1 MTGLIRFSFLAC
13 LVAFLGVV
21 PTAWLAV
28 RSRRWNWLPGTV
40 VAIGLLLGVFVAGV
54 QLGSVTPLK
63 LDLSKV
69 TPFAFALEIDRLAA
83 FFLFLICAVALPV
96 ILYSRSYLPRHYSQA
111 EAQWIWAL
119 CSLFLLSMVLVVVAA
134 TAFSF
139 LIGWELMTL
148 LSAALILVDG
158 TSQDRLHNLFIY
170 LVMMHAGAAAVA
182 ASFFAFLPVS
192 GDLYFSSLRASSLL
206 LTPGTRTAIF
216 LLAFVGFGTKAGI
229 IPLHLWL
236 PRAHPIAPTPVSAL
250 MSGLMLKTAVYGLV
264 RFSFD
269 FLGGA
274 PAWAGYLVLIAG
286 AVSGVLGVLY
296 AIGEHDLK
304 RLLAYH
310 SIENIGIIYMG
321 LGAALIFLANQ
332 SPAWAG
338 LALVAA
344 LFHTLNH
351 AIFKSLLFLGAGAI
365 ADATHTLDIDELGGL
380 LNRLPITGATFLIGC
395 AAIVGL
401 PLFNGFVS
409 ELLTFQSF
417 LAGSTLTALPARIIL
432 PLMAG
437 ILALIGGLA
446 TACFAKV
453 YGVAFLGRP
462 RSSAAESAREVPQG
476 MLGGMSLLALACI
489 VLGIFP
495 TPVLKPLIALA
506 QTLVPAASL
515 PTEVTGIQR
524 ILVPT
529 AVAVLGLA
537 LLTMV
542 AGFKR
547 RVTSPWAC
555 GLPGLTTRMQY
566 TSTAFS
572 KPIRWVFSA
581 VYKPDRRLAVLPAG
595 RPYFPSSIS
604 YSSVRTTSYERFLYR
619 PMTNAVV
626 ALATQL
632 RRLQTGNIQVYLLYI
647 FLTLVAL
654 LAVVGLRK

>member
-1 MTGLIRFSFLAC
+1 MIPA
-13 LVAFLGVV
+13 
-21 PTAWLAV
+21 AWLAG
-28 RSRRWNWLPGTV
+28 RSKRLIWLPSTV
-40 VAIGLLLGVFVAGV
+40 LMAGLLLGTFVAGN
-54 QLGSVTPLK
+54 QLWSPPDGGLK
-63 LDLSKV
+63 LDFSKF
-69 TPFAFALEIDRLAA
+69 TPFAFALEIDRLSA

-96 ILYSRSYLPRHYSQA
+96 VLYSCAYLRRHYSPV

-119 CSLFLLSMVLVVVAA
+119 SSLFLLSMVLVVVAA
-134 TAFSF
+134 TGFSF

-158 TSQDRLHNLFIY
+158 TSRERLHNLFIY

-192 GDLYFSSLRASSLL
+192 RDLAFASIRDASSLL
-206 LTPGTRTAIF
+206 TPAARTAIF
-216 LLAFVGFGTKAGI
+216 LLAFVGFSTKAGI
-229 IPLHLWL
+229 IPWHLWL

-250 MSGLMLKTAVYGLV
+250 MSGLMLKTAVYGFV

-269 FLGGA
+269 FLGGV

-310 SIENIGIIYMG
+310 SVENIGIIYMG
-321 LGAALIFLANQ
+321 LGAALVFVADA
-332 SPAWAG
+332 SPAWAAV
-338 LALVAA
+338 ALVAA

-380 LNRLPITGATFLIGC
+380 LNRLPTTGITFLIGC
-395 AAIVGL
+395 ASIVGL

-409 ELLTFQSF
+409 ELLAFQSF
-417 LAGSTLTALPARIIL
+417 IAGSASKALPVRIIL

-437 ILALIGGLA
+437 VLALIGGLA
-446 TACFAKV
+446 AACFAKV
-453 YGVAFLGRP
+453 YGIAFLGRA
-462 RSSAAESAREVPQG
+462 RSSAAESAKEVPQIMLAG
-476 MLGGMSLLALACI
+476 MGLLAAACI
-489 VLGIFP
+489 GLGIFP
-495 TPVLKPLIALA
+495 APVLEPLTALA

-515 PTEVTGIQR
+515 PSEVAGIQR
-524 ILVPT
+524 MLVPIA
-529 AVAVLGLA
+529 AVVVALA
-537 LLTMV
+537 LLTLAV
-542 AGFKR
+542 RAR
-547 RVTSPWAC
+547 RRATAPWAC

-566 TSTAFS
+566 TATAFS
-572 KPIRWVFSA
+572 KPIRWVFST
-581 VYKPDRRLAVLPAG
+581 VYQPDRKLEVLPAG
-595 RPYFPSSIS
+595 RPYFPDSIS
-604 YSSVRTTSYERFLYR
+604 YSSVRTTSFERALYR
-619 PMTNAVV
+619 PMTNLVV
-626 ALATQL
+626 ALATRL

-654 LAVVGLRK
+654 LAVVGLQK